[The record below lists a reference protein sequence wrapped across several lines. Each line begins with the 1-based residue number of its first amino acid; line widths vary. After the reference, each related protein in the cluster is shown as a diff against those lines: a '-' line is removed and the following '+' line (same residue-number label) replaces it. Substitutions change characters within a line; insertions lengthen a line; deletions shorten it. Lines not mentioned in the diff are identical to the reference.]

1 MRLVRIDSPRRIG
14 ELGTT
19 PCHYKRIAE
28 FKCSILQSRARIP
41 AGGLPGAATEA
52 AGGEDVLRV
61 EGGFE
66 VMCEGEIEAGRDSDA
81 EALFQDGARRGAR
94 RRQGARNAKLGRE

>member
-41 AGGLPGAATEA
+41 DGGLPGAATEA

-66 VMCEGEIEAGRDSDA
+66 GGCEGEVEAGRHS
-81 EALFQDGARRGAR
+81 EAAGRVEGRGA
-94 RRQGARNAKLGRE
+94 QSAKVGRERG

>member
-41 AGGLPGAATEA
+41 DGGLPGAATEA
-52 AGGEDVLRV
+52 AGGEDVFRV

-66 VMCEGEIEAGRDSDA
+66 GECEGEVGAGRDSDA
-81 EALFQDGARRGAR
+81 EGRFEARGGRSAT
-94 RRQGARNAKLGRE
+94 LGRGRSGVLV